1 MPTRVELAAERLKQA
16 HAKAL
21 GSLEAAVAQVTSTR
35 RDAEAAAKAALE
47 RAIAIA
53 RNRSAQQVSQHSG
66 AVRDLGVQLV
76 ANSGGALAAADFI
89 AIGTLSL
96 PGAQSG
102 VNGEVVAPCVLPL
115 LGRGNIVADI
125 PAAAGQALIRHVV
138 REAYTGTAPGQ
149 LDVIGYDPLLSGL
162 FSPFASIKTASE
174 SALTVLNRPKELAET
189 VDRLVG
195 DVQRVNDLLR
205 GTSDDLL
212 AYREHTG
219 HPVERLQLVV
229 MLDAP
234 EGLDASIYRQVL
246 SLSKVGPA
254 AGVSFVWLTTASEQS
269 PDWWNRSDVEQTAQL
284 ISGAA
289 RDVRWKAHPE
299 FSLALAKPDAVEIV
313 AASDKVAADI
323 ASASAPSVPFERI
336 QDISSRWTHS
346 SADGISFAIGTAGSR
361 TVEVT
366 LGDEVQQRH
375 NALITGAVGQ
385 GKSNLLKVIVHSL
398 CQRYAPN
405 ELDLFML
412 DFKAGVTLFPFAS
425 TPGAVDYLPHA
436 RVLGLES
443 DRDFGVAVLKHLDAE
458 LGRRSRLFR
467 PYGDN
472 ISKYRAAVP
481 EAHMPRIVLIVDEFQ
496 MMFDPVDK
504 NAEDAA
510 QLLEGLA
517 RRGRSCGVHIILAS
531 QTISGI
537 AALMT
542 RENGIF
548 AQFPIRVA
556 LKNSV
561 GESFATLTQG
571 NDAAARLRARGEAIL
586 NLDYGAQTANQ
597 QAVIAVADDAVLA
610 GLQRSWW
617 EAAKNAT
624 NAPLVFDGAR
634 LVRLGEAAPAMRALR
649 RKVIIDGAAPAAV
662 VGYPIDVSGNPLAI
676 ALPNDRGRNIAV
688 LGAGEKSGNIDDS
701 EDVSNNAIGI
711 LQTASVSLALQHPA
725 GDAEFVC
732 LDMLDGVTARRN
744 NHAEWLNLMERLG
757 YPVQVVGK
765 DDLGAF
771 LQSTA
776 SRLTEGGPMKPTY
789 LLGFA
794 LDRAAGLETPD
805 MFAHRPVED
814 LQTVLRDG
822 PTSGVHTIG
831 WWSNAA
837 TFKSHIGFGG
847 EGFVESLV
855 MLRLDQ
861 GGVQDFLG
869 PFVTW
874 SVRDNR
880 GLVADRTQLAEPTTI
895 VPFAPLS
902 QRDSKI
908 VLSSDWEA

>member
-1 MPTRVELAAERLKQA
+1 MPTRVELASERLKQA
-16 HAKAL
+16 HANAL
-21 GSLEAAVAQVTSTR
+21 GSLETAVAQVTSTR
-35 RDAEAAAKAALE
+35 RDAETAAKSALE
-47 RAIAIA
+47 REIAIA
-53 RNRSAQQVSQHSG
+53 RNRAAQQVSQHGG
-66 AVRDLGVQLV
+66 AVRDLGVEL
-76 ANSGGALAAADFI
+76 AGNSGGPLAAADFV
-89 AIGTLSL
+89 AIGKLSL

-115 LGRGNIVADI
+115 LGRGNIVADV
-125 PAAAGQALIRHVV
+125 PADAGQALIRRVV
-138 REAYTGTAPGQ
+138 REAYAGTAPGQ
-149 LDVIGYDPLLSGL
+149 VDVIGYDPLLSGL
-162 FSPFASIKTASE
+162 FAPFASIKTASE
-174 SALTVLNRPKELAET
+174 SALTVLNRPAELAET

-212 AYREHTG
+212 TYREHTG

-234 EGLDASIYRQVL
+234 EGLDEQIYRQVL

-254 AGVSFVWLTTASEQS
+254 SGISFVWLSSASGQS
-269 PDWWNRSDVEQTAQL
+269 PDWWNQSDVERTAQV
-284 ISGAA
+284 ISGTA
-289 RDVRWKAHPE
+289 RNVRWKAHPE
-299 FSLALAKPDAVEIV
+299 FSLALAKPDATEIV
-313 AASDKVAADI
+313 EASDKVASDI

-336 QDISSRWTHS
+336 QDISSTWTQS

-361 TVEVT
+361 TIEVT
-366 LGDEVQQRH
+366 LGDERQQRH

-398 CQRYAPN
+398 CQRYGPR
-405 ELDLFML
+405 ELDLYML

-425 TPGAVDYLPHA
+425 TTGAVDYLPHA

-443 DRDFGVAVLKHLDAE
+443 DRDFGVAVLRHLDSE
-458 LGRRSRLFR
+458 LGRRSKLFR

-481 EAHMPRIVLIVDEFQ
+481 DAYMPRIVLIVDEFQ

-561 GESFATLTQG
+561 GESFASLSQG
-571 NDAAARLRARGEAIL
+571 NDAAARLRVRGEAIL
-586 NLDYGAQTANQ
+586 NLDYGAQIANQ
-597 QAVIAVADDAVLA
+597 QIVVAVADDTVLA

-617 EAAKNAT
+617 ESAKQAT

-634 LVRLGEAAPAMRALR
+634 LVRLGEGASAIGALR
-649 RKVIIDGAAPAAV
+649 RKVVGDGVAPAAV
-662 VGYPIDVSGNPLAI
+662 IGYPIDVSGNPLAI
-676 ALPNDRGRNIAV
+676 ALPNERGRNIAI
-688 LGAGEKSGNIDDS
+688 LGAGEQSGNIDDS
-701 EDVSNNAIGI
+701 DDASNNAIGI
-711 LQTASVSLALQHPA
+711 LQVASVSLALQHPA
-725 GDAEFVC
+725 GDAEFIC
-732 LDMLDGVTARRN
+732 LDMLDAATARRN

-757 YPVQVVGK
+757 YPVQTVGR
-765 DDLGAF
+765 DELGAF
-771 LQSTA
+771 LQSTVA
-776 SRLTEGGPMKPTY
+776 GIKEGGPRGPTY

-794 LDRAAGLETPD
+794 LDRAASLETPD

-822 PTSGVHTIG
+822 PTSGVHMIG

-861 GGVQDFLG
+861 GAVQDFLG

-902 QRDSKI
+902 QRDSKL
-908 VLSSDWEA
+908 VLNHDWEA